1 MSESVTS
8 DLDDEFKCIVK
19 ELFSKAHPE
28 TAPSENLPSPA
39 YQNNDQSMDLN
50 PASPIANLR
59 ETNLTTSWHNGEE
72 GEAQEYQLGM
82 LPRQFLESNDRVAG
96 AYESLQA
103 KLETVAESQQESEK
117 RLTDNL
123 QVVLDT
129 LGDLSK
135 AVAVISQKLAEPDQ
149 RPATNSR
156 DVAKILQE
164 ISDQMK
170 KGFTAISTQVQKTIQ
185 QQASSEA
192 VQNRS
197 EMGRLVEQVK
207 KVELTMQTRGLAE
220 AEASKSR
227 SKGRQQL
234 IEQLHQQSQLIDS
247 RTSDFVDECL
257 PGR

>member
-1 MSESVTS
+1 
-8 DLDDEFKCIVK
+8 
-19 ELFSKAHPE
+19 
-28 TAPSENLPSPA
+28 
-39 YQNNDQSMDLN
+39 MDLN

-234 IEQLHQQSQLIDS
+234 IEQLHQQVREFQTYRLLNLPLTCPRVNSLIPEHPIS
-247 RTSDFVDECL
+247 LTNAYRVVNGVFGRMSDRVAKFGAVETDGNCC
-257 PGR
+257 